1 MNEDTKNV
9 HFVKQNGMDKSPLAK
24 ACLRWVKQ
32 VIENIKVGQR
42 RRRTK
47 MRALVFAFLFLP
59 F

>member
-1 MNEDTKNV
+1 
-9 HFVKQNGMDKSPLAK
+9 MDKSPLAK